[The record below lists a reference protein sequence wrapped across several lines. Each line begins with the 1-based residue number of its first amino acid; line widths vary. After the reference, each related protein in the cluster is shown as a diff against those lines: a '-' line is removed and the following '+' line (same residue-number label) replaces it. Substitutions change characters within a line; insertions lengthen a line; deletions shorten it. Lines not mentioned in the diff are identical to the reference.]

1 MRQDKNPQQ
10 DGALHQKKITVT
22 NKLGL
27 HARPAAMFVELAKKF
42 ESLITIRK
50 GRQKVD
56 GKSIMGLMTLAAGP
70 GTEITLMAEG
80 HDAKEA
86 IQGLGKLFET
96 NFGE

>member
-1 MRQDKNPQQ
+1 MKPEKTPPQP
-10 DGALHQKKITVT
+10 DGALQRKFTIA

-70 GTEITLMAEG
+70 GTQVTVIAEG
-80 HDAKEA
+80 RDAQQALQDLE
-86 IQGLGKLFET
+86 KLFES